1 MDESAGR
8 SKANKRSLWGEIE
21 QQDVNH
27 GQPPQQRFKP
37 PSARLRFTALNSDPT
52 PLNMTTGAQPGSG
65 ISRGLSGALSW
76 DYNRRN
82 GGPVSASAAATI
94 ARASGGVT
102 APSTVG
108 VDAIQLEE
116 QIHNQASG
124 RNHFHPILSSVPSA
138 TGWWLRTMMRSRRT
152 TMISWVVWHP
162 YSSHPQADAV
172 MPGEWG
178 PNADSHVTTRNS
190 SRLR

>member
-82 GGPVSASAAATI
+82 GGPVSAAAAAAI

-138 TGWWLRTMMRSRRT
+138 TGRRRQHAVVVEDDDEVEEDDNDILGRMAPIFLPPASRRR
-152 TMISWVVWHP
+152 
-162 YSSHPQADAV
+162 DA
-172 MPGEWG
+172 
-178 PNADSHVTTRNS
+178 R
-190 SRLR
+190 